1 LLVDVAAHTF
11 LSQCI
16 IIPRAGPAPEDE
28 LAIWQERS
36 VHSIKDLV
44 PGVLPLLGE
53 VYQLNFNFRLKTFA
67 GQSKAG
73 AWLILLVF
81 CLERVK
87 SVPWVVG
94 ELPVADPVTLADL
107 VYIILPVVA
116 VVQSLVYPEVKQDI
130 EDEHTD

>member
-1 LLVDVAAHTF
+1 M
-11 LSQCI
+11 
-16 IIPRAGPAPEDE
+16 
-28 LAIWQERS
+28 
-36 VHSIKDLV
+36 HSIKDLV